1 MASSPLRLRMADSV
15 ETFLSRLTGIAQAP
29 QVCLVYGDLVLA
41 EPAAKRV
48 AEALAG
54 SAGLP
59 SAAVEVHR
67 RPVSLAP
74 FLQDLRAG
82 QESADDGTED
92 IVDRAN
98 NAYNRELMFSL
109 SDNERATLLQIEN
122 ALGRMD
128 EGSYGRCANC
138 GQSIA
143 VQRLEAVPWARFCI
157 DCQELAEK
165 GLLEVEAS

>member
-1 MASSPLRLRMADSV
+1 VTFFSAPVERRSSVARTEKAKVAAEVPRDRFQALRQ
-15 ETFLSRLTGIAQAP
+15 RLQN
-29 QVCLVYGDLVLA
+29 QRA
-41 EPAAKRV
+41 EIINMYK
-48 AEALAG
+48 
-54 SAGLP
+54 
-59 SAAVEVHR
+59 
-67 RPVSLAP
+67 
-74 FLQDLRAG
+74 QDLRAG

-122 ALGRMD
+122 ALARMD

-138 GQSIA
+138 GQTIN
-143 VQRLEAVPWARFCI
+143 VLRLEAVPWARFCV

>member
-1 MASSPLRLRMADSV
+1 MARTEKAKV
-15 ETFLSRLTGIAQAP
+15 
-29 QVCLVYGDLVLA
+29 
-41 EPAAKRV
+41 AA
-48 AEALAG
+48 AEAPRDGYQALRERLQNQRA
-54 SAGLP
+54 
-59 SAAVEVHR
+59 EIINMYK
-67 RPVSLAP
+67 
-74 FLQDLRAG
+74 QDLRAG

-122 ALGRMD
+122 ALRRMD

-138 GQSIA
+138 GQMIS
-143 VQRLEAVPWARFCI
+143 VKRLEAVPWARFCI

>member
-1 MASSPLRLRMADSV
+1 
-15 ETFLSRLTGIAQAP
+15 
-29 QVCLVYGDLVLA
+29 
-41 EPAAKRV
+41 V
-48 AEALAG
+48 ARTEKVR
-54 SAGLP
+54 P
-59 SAAVEVHR
+59 AVEV
-67 RPVSLAP
+67 PQDQYESLRVR
-74 FLQDLRAG
+74 LQNQRDEIVNMYKQDLRAG

-109 SDNERATLLQIEN
+109 SDAERSTLLQIEN
-122 ALGRMD
+122 ALRRLG

-138 GQSIA
+138 GQNIA
-143 VQRLEAVPWARFCI
+143 IPRLEAVPWARFCV

>member
-1 MASSPLRLRMADSV
+1 VARTEKAKVAAEVPRDRFKALRQ
-15 ETFLSRLTGIAQAP
+15 RLENQR
-29 QVCLVYGDLVLA
+29 A
-41 EPAAKRV
+41 EIVNMYK
-48 AEALAG
+48 
-54 SAGLP
+54 
-59 SAAVEVHR
+59 
-67 RPVSLAP
+67 
-74 FLQDLRAG
+74 QDLRAG

-122 ALGRMD
+122 ALRRME
-128 EGSYGRCANC
+128 EGTYGKCANC
-138 GQSIA
+138 GQMISI
-143 VQRLEAVPWARFCI
+143 QRLEAVPWARFCI

>member
-1 MASSPLRLRMADSV
+1 MARTEKAKVAAEVPRDRFQALR
-15 ETFLSRLTGIAQAP
+15 ERLQN
-29 QVCLVYGDLVLA
+29 QRA
-41 EPAAKRV
+41 EIINMYK
-48 AEALAG
+48 
-54 SAGLP
+54 
-59 SAAVEVHR
+59 
-67 RPVSLAP
+67 
-74 FLQDLRAG
+74 QDLRAG

-122 ALGRMD
+122 ALARMD

-138 GQSIA
+138 GQTIN
-143 VQRLEAVPWARFCI
+143 VLRLEAVPWARFCI